1 MRTIN
6 REKIV
11 SAAGHV
17 VVLKGGDSA
26 EREISL
32 ISGDAVFKGL
42 QRLGVRS
49 TAIDVGENI
58 ISELEQAKPDL
69 VFIMLHGKGGED
81 GVIQGMLEIMKLP
94 YTGSGVLASALA
106 MDKAKSKL
114 IWQKLNLNTADF
126 MLLDKDTNWQAVIDR
141 FGETAVKPVNGGSS
155 LGIALVKD
163 ADSLKREYENAIC
176 FDSQVMAE
184 KCIQGKEFSVGV
196 LQEQLLPI
204 IQLET
209 DRQFFD
215 YDAKYVDEDTRYIC
229 PPELSEEKQLEI
241 EDLVRAA
248 YDCLGCEGLARV
260 DLMQDKSEVFYL
272 LEVNTVPGMTSHS
285 FIPMAAQKV
294 GLDFDELLLRIL
306 DAELALS

>member
-126 MLLDKDTNWQAVIDR
+126 MMLDKDTNWQAVIDR

-163 ADSLKREYENAIC
+163 AESLKREYENAMT
-176 FDSQVMAE
+176 FDSAVMAE
-184 KCIQGKEFSVGV
+184 KCIRGREFSVGV
-196 LQEQLLPI
+196 LQEQLLPT

-209 DRQFFD
+209 NRQFFD
-215 YDAKYVDEDTRYIC
+215 YDAKYVDENTRYIC
-229 PPELSEEKQLEI
+229 PPELSEEKQCEL
-241 EDLVRAA
+241 DNLVRAA
-248 YDCLGCEGLARV
+248 YDSLGCEGLARV
-260 DLMQDKSEVFYL
+260 DLMQDKDEVFYL

-285 FIPMAAQKV
+285 FVPMAAQKV
-294 GLDFDELLLRIL
+294 GIEFDELLLQIL